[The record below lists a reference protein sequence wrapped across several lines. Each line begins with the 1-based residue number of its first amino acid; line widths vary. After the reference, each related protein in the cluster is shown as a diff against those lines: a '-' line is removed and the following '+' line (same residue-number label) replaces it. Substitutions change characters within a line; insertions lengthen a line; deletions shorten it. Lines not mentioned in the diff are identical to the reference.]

1 MYKEDSFVN
10 DLLHF
15 FYKFESFFVKM
26 MKNETIVPWCI
37 IINLEYFYQFVKFF
51 FWIIYKK
58 M

>member
-26 MKNETIVPWCI
+26 MKNETIVP
-37 IINLEYFYQFVKFF
+37 
-51 FWIIYKK
+51 
-58 M
+58 